1 MRHLIELFYGA
12 ASQAA
17 AAHLD
22 LVCQLNLPFWLF
34 FAHTK
39 HKIPIWEIEQKVPFK
54 CQITLN
60 LQFSMFF
67 FSEYFKALPETVCPG
82 FSCSHRIMGDKQSCG
97 QGTIMSVRGHG
108 FRYFVAFT
116 PTRNRRP
123 FQRGPR

>member
-17 AAHLD
+17 AHLD
-22 LVCQLNLPFWLF
+22 LVCQLNLWLF
-34 FAHTK
+34 FAQLHTPSTK
-39 HKIPIWEIEQKVPFK
+39 YQFGK
-54 CQITLN
+54 LN
-60 LQFSMFF
+60 RKSLSNVKLHSICNFQCF
-67 FSEYFKALPETVCPG
+67 FSEYFKTIPETVCPG